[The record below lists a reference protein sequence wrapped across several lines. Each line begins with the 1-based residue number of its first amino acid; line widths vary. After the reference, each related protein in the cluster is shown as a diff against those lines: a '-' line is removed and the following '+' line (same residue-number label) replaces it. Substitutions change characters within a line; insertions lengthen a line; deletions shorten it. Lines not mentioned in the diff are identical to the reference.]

1 MTQILV
7 IDDEAVIRSALTRLL
22 NRHNYNVVASG
33 SVKEAE
39 AGHDVTAFDLII
51 ADLRLPGVPGT
62 EIIKKANGT
71 PVLIMT
77 SYASVRSAVESM
89 RMGAVDYIAKPFD
102 HDEMVMVVGRIVKE
116 SRLQRQNAA
125 LKSDVQRDYPIT
137 GMVGNCEAMKQV
149 FDRIHKVAPTD
160 ANVLI
165 LGESGTGKELV
176 ARALHEESPRN
187 DAPLIIVNCGAIPS
201 ELIES
206 ELFGHEKGAFT
217 GAVGSRFGLV
227 EAAHG
232 GTLFLDEV
240 AELPATAQ
248 SGLLRA
254 LQDGEVRRLG
264 STTARKVDIRVLAA
278 THQDLGRHV
287 KEGRFREDLFFRLHV
302 MEIGLPPLR
311 ERGVDILLLAE
322 QLVTRVCAQLNSP
335 PVELS
340 RGAKEAIQR
349 YHWPGNVRELENAIE
364 RAAIL
369 CDGDQIDNNHLAL
382 GVSSIQSGV
391 DSGPV
396 QPASLDEYFRNFV
409 RRHEMDLT
417 ETELARRLGISRKTL
432 WEKRQRLAVPRK
444 K

>member
-1 MTQILV
+1 
-7 IDDEAVIRSALTRLL
+7 
-22 NRHNYNVVASG
+22 
-33 SVKEAE
+33 
-39 AGHDVTAFDLII
+39 
-51 ADLRLPGVPGT
+51 
-62 EIIKKANGT
+62 
-71 PVLIMT
+71 
-77 SYASVRSAVESM
+77 
-89 RMGAVDYIAKPFD
+89 
-102 HDEMVMVVGRIVKE
+102 
-116 SRLQRQNAA
+116 LQRQNAA